1 MDVRKGIRSAKK
13 PCQHIMTSRENLT
26 PNTARAYPV
35 SDAQGPRLTP
45 ARSQQGLPSRGRTR
59 PKKLAQCMRVG
70 TLNVG
75 SMTGRG
81 RELADFMERRRV
93 DVLCVQETR
102 WKGNK
107 ARELGTG
114 FKLIYSSASKEGRN
128 GIGIV
133 LSKTL
138 KNCLVSV
145 RRKE

>member
-1 MDVRKGIRSAKK
+1 M
-13 PCQHIMTSRENLT
+13 
-26 PNTARAYPV
+26 
-35 SDAQGPRLTP
+35 
-45 ARSQQGLPSRGRTR
+45 
-59 PKKLAQCMRVG
+59 
-70 TLNVG
+70 G

-81 RELADFMERRRV
+81 REVAEFMERRRV